1 MASGMNNCVF
11 SGNLCAD
18 PRVRTVGENDVC
30 DFTVAVNGRKEGQT
44 TYVQCTMWR
53 PGRVVEYLEKGK
65 PVIVSGEA
73 KLSTWT
79 SKAGEM
85 KAAIGLEVRNLVLG
99 SRGQSAPSQ
108 HDLIEE
114 PVNF

>member
-11 SGNLCAD
+11 SGNLCSD
-18 PRVRTVGENDVC
+18 PRVRQVGENDVASY
-30 DFTVAVNGRKEGQT
+30 TVAVNGRKEGQT
-44 TYVQCTMWR
+44 TYVQCDHWR
-53 PGRVVEYLEKGK
+53 PGRVVEFLEKGK

-73 KLSTWT
+73 KLTTWT

-99 SRGQSAPSQ
+99 SRGQPASPR

>member
-18 PRVRTVGENDVC
+18 VRIRQVGDNDVASY
-30 DFTVAVNGRKEGQT
+30 TIAVNGRKEGQT
-44 TYVQCTMWR
+44 TYIQCDHWR
-53 PGRVVEYLEKGK
+53 PGRVIEFLEKGK

-79 SKAGEM
+79 SKQGEM

-99 SRGQSAPSQ
+99 SRGQSAPQ
-108 HDLIEE
+108 RGDAYEE